1 MLSNKIICLSF
12 IISLLLLINCSGK
25 KEKPIPKFNFEDK
38 NQVLEI
44 VKNHFDKD
52 ISMVFIG
59 NFDNSNQLS
68 VVACAEKMDSIN
80 WGIKFYHL
88 FQNNNQI
95 ENKYETE
102 ILSGSLKES
111 MIDKIK
117 IADKPFELIYYNSL
131 NFFMGSGGGEI
142 YSYIIDFNEKQL
154 YYAHFV
160 DDIEYPA
167 SLFISD
173 NAKDLKLRN
182 FIIANFKRDYPNLKI
197 VEKEIKLD

>member
-1 MLSNKIICLSF
+1 MSSNKLFNTSLILLIIF
-12 IISLLLLINCSGK
+12 FINCSGK
-25 KEKPIPKFNFEDK
+25 KEKSIPKFNFEDK

-59 NFDNSNQLS
+59 NFDNSDQLS

-88 FQNNNQI
+88 SQNNNHI
-95 ENKYETE
+95 ESKYETD
-102 ILSGSLKES
+102 ILIGSLKES

-131 NFFMGSGGGEI
+131 NFFMGTGGGEI
-142 YSYIIDFNEKQL
+142 YSYIIDLNEKQL

-160 DDIEYPA
+160 NDIEYPA

-173 NAKDLKLRN
+173 NTKDIKLRN
-182 FIIANFKRDYPNLKI
+182 FIISDFKRDYPNLKI
-197 VEKEIKLD
+197 VDKEIKLD